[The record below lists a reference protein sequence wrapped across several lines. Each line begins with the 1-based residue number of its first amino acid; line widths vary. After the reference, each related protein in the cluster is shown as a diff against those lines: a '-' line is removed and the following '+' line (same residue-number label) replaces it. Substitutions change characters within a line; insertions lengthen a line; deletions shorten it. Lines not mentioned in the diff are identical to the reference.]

1 MGLYKKFVNQTR
13 KPEGVLGK
21 LMVNGMNGGHAKMA
35 DWGMSFLP
43 RLTPGDI
50 VDIGCGGGR
59 NAGELAKRYQN
70 SHVIAIDY
78 SSVSVEKASV
88 YNRKWIEEGRMLVKQ
103 GDVSFVFLPGNLI
116 WQQPLRRF
124 ISGRVWKDAFQRC
137 LKY

>member
-78 SSVSVEKASV
+78 SSVSVEKSFRIQPQMDRRRENAGKTRRCQSAS
-88 YNRKWIEEGRMLVKQ
+88 Y
-103 GDVSFVFLPGNLI
+103 SFREI
-116 WQQPLRRF
+116 
-124 ISGRVWKDAFQRC
+124 
-137 LKY
+137 